1 MKPAIMNGPGAHRQ
15 LTAEDARQSLSDHV
29 AAKGA
34 EIRAKYGPAIGWS
47 QLQRILGDRECVR
60 YPCEIAFDADPLLSD
75 ECAFPVP
82 IGDRPEDG
90 FRLCVHPYFSV
101 DPGRVPLLAL
111 YQVVAINYGEFA
123 SPDDAEIFGAA
134 VLGVPREEYYE
145 ALCSMAD
152 EISTTRFI
160 ETGSG
165 SPGCQC

>member
-1 MKPAIMNGPGAHRQ
+1 MDARGAPRQ

-47 QLQRILGDRECVR
+47 QLQRILGDRECLR
-60 YPCEIAFDADPLLSD
+60 YPCEVAFDAAPLLSD
-75 ECAFPVP
+75 ECAFPMP

-111 YQVVAINYGEFA
+111 YQVVAINYGAFA

-134 VLGVPREEYYE
+134 VLGIPREEYYE

-152 EISTTRFI
+152 EISTSRFMAAGG
-160 ETGSG
+160 ESSACKCT
-165 SPGCQC
+165 